1 MEAGSVSKQRTKGTQ
16 FESLILEGIQAYI
29 PDAHRL
35 GMQGAKDCGDIWLP
49 RSRRYIV
56 ECKNE
61 QRMDLAGWAK
71 EAQAEANNAEKPFWV
86 IAHKRRGSNTP
97 YPQWITTTLYNWL
110 EMTLND

>member
-1 MEAGSVSKQRTKGTQ
+1 MSKQRTKGTQ
-16 FESLILEGIQAYI
+16 FETLILEGIQVYI